1 VSSQTTRRTL
11 PKPRRTLAIFF
22 ACAFALVG
30 ILVGLHFSAKP
41 GADSVWVPRLGLDL
55 EGGTRITLQA
65 ATEKGSTPE
74 PEKLAEARS
83 IIEQRVNAT
92 GVTEAE
98 VSTQGSDQ
106 IIIEIPGQSEQAI
119 AEQVGRTA
127 QLRFR
132 LLWAS
137 LGSSTKPISAAKSA
151 ELEKTVAKADWSKLT
166 LDELIRAETEGLQIL
181 ADKPKEY
188 TEALNALAEQ
198 AKGFACAKKSLPNN
212 DRAGLPLVTCD
223 PRTREVMI
231 LSPMIIPGTDVKSA
245 TPTVPQNTV
254 EWVVAIQLKGEGRKA
269 FDKASAAL
277 YAQTQ
282 AGQEQKSRFAI
293 VLDGEVLSAPTMQ
306 AHITDGASQIQ
317 GDFTAESALA
327 LSNQLKYGALPLTF
341 ELNNSSFEGPTLAGN
356 QLQAGLYAGLLGLSL
371 TILYLFFYYRGL
383 GLLAVASTLVA
394 IALTYVLVLLLG
406 AGLDFTLTLPGLA
419 GFIIAIGISIDSFI
433 IYFERIRDEMRDGK
447 SIRIAVE
454 TGWTITNRT
463 KLAANTVTILA
474 ALLIYI
480 FAIGVV
486 KGFAFALGLS
496 TLIDL
501 VVIFFFTKPVMTLLA
516 RTKFFGRGHRYSG
529 LDARHLGISG
539 RDVSI
544 VGGKRGGLPPD
555 GTPATEGSGG

>member
-1 VSSQTTRRTL
+1 LV
-11 PKPRRTLAIFF
+11 IFF
-22 ACAFALVG
+22 ACALALIG
-30 ILVGLHFSAKP
+30 ILAGLDLNGKKA
-41 GADSVWVPRLGLDL
+41 GDVWLPRLGLDL

-65 ATEKGSTPE
+65 ATEKGNAPD

-132 LLWAS
+132 LVWGSTAS
-137 LGSSTKPISAAKSA
+137 ANKQLPATEMAK
-151 ELEKTVAKADWSKLT
+151 LQKDVAKADWSKLS
-166 LDELIRAETEGLQIL
+166 LDDLLRAETEGLQTL
-181 ADKPKEY
+181 AAQPKEF
-188 TEALNALAEQ
+188 TTALEALAKQ
-198 AKGFACAKKSLPNN
+198 AQGFVCATKNLPNN
-212 DRAGLPLVTCD
+212 DRADLPLVTCD
-223 PRTREVMI
+223 PKTGEVMV

-245 TPTVPQNTV
+245 TPTVPTNSV
-254 EWVVAIQLKGEGRKA
+254 EWVVAIQLKGESRKV
-269 FDKASAAL
+269 FDEASAAL
-277 YAQTQ
+277 FAQTQ
-282 AGQEQKSRFAI
+282 AGQEQRSRFAI

-317 GDFTAESALA
+317 GDFTAESSLA

-356 QLQAGLYAGLLGLSL
+356 QLKAGLLAGLLGLLL
-371 TILYLFFYYRGL
+371 TIIYLFFYYRGL

-394 IALTYVLVLLLG
+394 MGLTYVMVLLLG
-406 AGLDFTLTLPGLA
+406 AGLDFALTLPGLA

-433 IYFERIRDEMRDGK
+433 IYFERIRDEMREGK

-516 RTKFFGRGHRYSG
+516 RTKFFGQGHRLSG

-544 VGGKRGGLPPD
+544 VGSVRR
-555 GTPATEGSGG
+555 PAPLASEGEGS

>member
-1 VSSQTTRRTL
+1 M
-11 PKPRRTLAIFF
+11 IFF
-22 ACAFALVG
+22 ACALALVG
-30 ILVGLHFSAKP
+30 ILIGLDVTAKRN
-41 GADSVWVPRLGLDL
+41 ADSVWVPRLGLDL

-65 ATEKGSTPE
+65 KAEKGKTPE

-132 LLWAS
+132 LLWVS
-137 LGSSTKPISAAKSA
+137 LGSSSKPISAAKAA
-151 ELEKTVAKADWSKLT
+151 ELQKTVAKADWSKLT
-166 LDELIRAETEGLQIL
+166 LDDLIQGETVGVQTL
-181 ADKPKEY
+181 ATHGKEF
-188 TEALNALAEQ
+188 TDALSALAQQ
-198 AKGFACAKKSLPNN
+198 AQGFACTKRSLPNE
-212 DRAGLPLVTCD
+212 DRADLPLVTCD
-223 PRTREVMI
+223 PTSGEVMI
-231 LSPMIIPGTDVKSA
+231 LSPMIIPGTDVKTA

-317 GDFTAESALA
+317 GDFTAESARA

-356 QLQAGLYAGLLGLSL
+356 QLAAGLYAGLLGLLL

-394 IALTYVLVLLLG
+394 MGLTYVLVLLLG

-433 IYFERIRDEMRDGK
+433 IYFERIRDEMREGK
-447 SIRIAVE
+447 SIRMAVE

-516 RTKFFGRGHRYSG
+516 RTDFFGRGHRYSG

-544 VGGKRGGLPPD
+544 VGSAPKAVAQGGD
-555 GTPATEGSGG
+555 G

>member
-1 VSSQTTRRTL
+1 M

-22 ACAFALVG
+22 ACALGLVS
-30 ILVGLHFSAKP
+30 ILVGLQFSAKA

-65 ATEKGSTPE
+65 TAEKGKTPE
-74 PEKLAEARS
+74 PDKLAEARS

-137 LGSSTKPISAAKSA
+137 LGSSAKPISAAKSA
-151 ELEKTVAKADWSKLT
+151 ELEKTVAKADWSKLS
-166 LDELIRAETEGLQIL
+166 LDELIRGETEGLQIL
-181 ADKPKEY
+181 AEKPKEF
-188 TEALNALAEQ
+188 TAALNALAEQ
-198 AKGFACAKKSLPNN
+198 AKGFACTKKSLPNN
-212 DRAGLPLVTCD
+212 DQAGLPLVTCD
-223 PRTREVMI
+223 PKTREVMI
-231 LSPMIIPGTDVKSA
+231 LSPAIIPGTDVKSA
-245 TPTVPQNTV
+245 TPTIPQNSV
-254 EWVVAIQLKGEGRKA
+254 EWVVAIQLKGEGRKV

-394 IALTYVLVLLLG
+394 IAMTYVLVLLLG

-496 TLIDL
+496 TIIDL

-516 RTKFFGRGHRYSG
+516 RTDFFGRGHRYSG
-529 LDARHLGISG
+529 LDARHLGITG
-539 RDVSI
+539 RDESI
-544 VGGKRGGLPPD
+544 VGRAS
-555 GTPATEGSGG
+555 GTAPASAEGEGV

>member
-1 VSSQTTRRTL
+1 MSSQTTRRTL

-22 ACAFALVG
+22 ACVLGLVG
-30 ILVGLHFSAKP
+30 ILVGIDVSAKP
-41 GADSVWVPRLGLDL
+41 GADNVWVPQLGLDL

-65 ATEKGSTPE
+65 TTEKGNTPE
-74 PEKLAEARS
+74 PDKLAEARS

-98 VSTQGSDQ
+98 VSTQGNDQ

-119 AEQVGRTA
+119 ADQVGRTA

-151 ELEKTVAKADWSKLT
+151 ELDKTVAKADWSKLT
-166 LDELIRAETEGLQIL
+166 LDELVRAETEGLQIL

-188 TEALNALAEQ
+188 TAALNALAEQ
-198 AKGFACAKKSLPNN
+198 AKGFACTKKSLPNN
-212 DRAGLPLVTCD
+212 DRADLPLVTCD
-223 PRTREVMI
+223 PKTGEVMI

-245 TPTVPQNTV
+245 TPTVPQNSV
-254 EWVVAIQLKGEGRKA
+254 EWVVSIQLKGEGRKA

-306 AHITDGASQIQ
+306 AHISDGASQIQ
-317 GDFTAESALA
+317 GDFTAESARA

-356 QLQAGLYAGLLGLSL
+356 QLQAGLYAGLLGLLL

-394 IALTYVLVLLLG
+394 IGLTYVMVLLLG

-433 IYFERIRDEMRDGK
+433 IYFERIRDEMREGK

-463 KLAANTVTILA
+463 KLAANAVTIMA

-496 TLIDL
+496 TIIDL

-516 RTKFFGRGHRYSG
+516 RTKFYGRGHRLSG
-529 LDARHLGISG
+529 LDARHLGITG

-544 VGGKRGGLPPD
+544 VGGGPRSSGALS
-555 GTPATEGSGG
+555 TEGEGV

>member
-1 VSSQTTRRTL
+1 MPR
-11 PKPRRTLAIFF
+11 PRRTLAIFF
-22 ACAFALVG
+22 ACALGLVA
-30 ILVGLHFSAKP
+30 ILVGVDLSAKP

-65 ATEKGSTPE
+65 ATEKGQTPE
-74 PEKLAEARS
+74 PEKLAEARA

-132 LLWAS
+132 LLWVS

-151 ELEKTVAKADWSKLT
+151 ELDKTVAKADWSKLS
-166 LDELIRAETEGLQIL
+166 LDELIRAETEGLQTL
-181 ADKPKEY
+181 ATKPKEY

-198 AKGFACAKKSLPNN
+198 AKGFACTKKSLPNN
-212 DRAGLPLVTCD
+212 DRAGMPLVTCD
-223 PRTREVMI
+223 PKTREVMI

-245 TPTVPQNTV
+245 TPTVPQNSV

-269 FDKASAAL
+269 FDKASGAL

-282 AGQEQKSRFAI
+282 AGQEQRSRFAI

-356 QLQAGLYAGLLGLSL
+356 QLQAGLYAGLLGLLL
-371 TILYLFFYYRGL
+371 TIIYLLFYYRGL

-394 IALTYVLVLLLG
+394 MALTYILVLVLG

-463 KLAANTVTILA
+463 KLAANTVTIMA
-474 ALLIYI
+474 ALLIYV

-516 RTKFFGRGHRYSG
+516 RTAFFGRGHRYSG

-544 VGGKRGGLPPD
+544 VGRAPGAA
-555 GTPATEGSGG
+555 PASAEGEV

>member
-1 VSSQTTRRTL
+1 MSSQTTRRTQ

-22 ACAFALVG
+22 ACVLGLVG
-30 ILVGLHFSAKP
+30 ILVGIDVSAKP
-41 GADSVWVPRLGLDL
+41 GADNVWVPQLGLDL

-65 ATEKGSTPE
+65 TTEKGNTPE
-74 PEKLAEARS
+74 PDKLAEARS

-98 VSTQGSDQ
+98 VSTQGNDQ

-119 AEQVGRTA
+119 ADQVGRTA

-151 ELEKTVAKADWSKLT
+151 ELDKTVAKADWSKLT
-166 LDELIRAETEGLQIL
+166 LDELVRAETEGLQIL

-188 TEALNALAEQ
+188 TAALNALAEQ
-198 AKGFACAKKSLPNN
+198 AKGFACTKKSLPNN
-212 DRAGLPLVTCD
+212 DRADLPLVTCD
-223 PRTREVMI
+223 PKTGEVMI

-245 TPTVPQNTV
+245 TPTVPQNSV
-254 EWVVAIQLKGEGRKA
+254 EWVVSIQLKGEGRKA

-306 AHITDGASQIQ
+306 AHISDGASQIQ
-317 GDFTAESALA
+317 GDFTAESARA

-356 QLQAGLYAGLLGLSL
+356 QLQAGLYAGLLGLLL

-394 IALTYVLVLLLG
+394 IGLTYVMVLLLG

-433 IYFERIRDEMRDGK
+433 IYFERIRDEMREGK

-463 KLAANTVTILA
+463 KLAANAVTIMA

-496 TLIDL
+496 TIIDL

-516 RTKFFGRGHRYSG
+516 RTKFYGRGHRLSG
-529 LDARHLGISG
+529 LDARHLGITG

-544 VGGKRGGLPPD
+544 VGGGPRSSGALS
-555 GTPATEGSGG
+555 TEGEGV

>member
-1 VSSQTTRRTL
+1 MPQ
-11 PKPRRTLAIFF
+11 PRRTLVIFF
-22 ACAFALVG
+22 ACALSLVG
-30 ILVGLHFSAKP
+30 ILIGLDVTAKP
-41 GADSVWVPRLGLDL
+41 GADSVWTPRLGLDL

-65 ATEKGSTPE
+65 KAEKGNTPE

-132 LLWAS
+132 LLWVS
-137 LGSSTKPISAAKSA
+137 LGSSATPISAAKSA
-151 ELEKTVAKADWSKLT
+151 ELQKTVAKADWSKLT
-166 LDELIRAETEGLQIL
+166 LDELIQAETVGVQTL
-181 ADKPKEY
+181 ATQGKEF
-188 TEALNALAEQ
+188 TAALNALAGQ
-198 AKGFACAKKSLPNN
+198 AKGFACTKKSLPND
-212 DRAGLPLVTCD
+212 DRADLPLVTCD
-223 PRTREVMI
+223 PKTREVMI

-245 TPTVPQNTV
+245 TPTVPQNSV

-306 AHITDGASQIQ
+306 AHISDGASQIQ
-317 GDFTAESALA
+317 GDFTAESARA

-356 QLQAGLYAGLLGLSL
+356 QLKAGLYGGLLGLLL
-371 TILYLFFYYRGL
+371 TIAYLFFYYRGL

-394 IALTYVLVLLLG
+394 IGMTYVLVLLLG

-433 IYFERIRDEMRDGK
+433 IYFERIRDEMREGK

-496 TLIDL
+496 TIIDL

-516 RTKFFGRGHRYSG
+516 RTEFFGRGHRYSG

-539 RDVSI
+539 RDISI
-544 VGGKRGGLPPD
+544 VGSTPTAAAKRE
-555 GTPATEGSGG
+555 A

>member
-1 VSSQTTRRTL
+1 VSSQTTRRNL

-22 ACAFALVG
+22 ACALGLVAILVG
-30 ILVGLHFSAKP
+30 IDLSSKP

-55 EGGTRITLQA
+55 EGGTRISLQA
-65 ATEKGSTPE
+65 ATEKGKTPE
-74 PEKLAEARS
+74 PDKLAEARS

-98 VSTQGSDQ
+98 VSTQGNDQ

-137 LGSSTKPISAAKSA
+137 LGSSAKPISAAKSA

-166 LDELIRAETEGLQIL
+166 LDELIRAETEGLQTL
-181 ADKPKEY
+181 TTKPRVY

-198 AKGFACAKKSLPNN
+198 AKGFACTKKSLPNN
-212 DRAGLPLVTCD
+212 DRAEMPLVTCD
-223 PRTREVMI
+223 PKTREVMI

-245 TPTVPQNTV
+245 TPTVPQNSV

-306 AHITDGASQIQ
+306 AHISDGASQIQ
-317 GDFTAESALA
+317 GDFTAESARA

-356 QLQAGLYAGLLGLSL
+356 QLQAGLYAGLLGLLL
-371 TILYLFFYYRGL
+371 TIIYLFFYYRGL

-394 IALTYVLVLLLG
+394 MALTYTLVLLLG

-433 IYFERIRDEMRDGK
+433 IYFERIRDEMREGK

-463 KLAANTVTILA
+463 KLAANTVTIMA

-516 RTKFFGRGHRYSG
+516 RTAFFGRGHRYSG

-544 VGGKRGGLPPD
+544 VGSAR
-555 GTPATEGSGG
+555 TAAPASAEGEGV